1 MPCVGTRV
9 RRGRDWHYGNQDSNG
24 VGTVIGHTNLG
35 TFKWTFVTF
44 LCISSLSAIRIL
56 EILFGEYFFFQSNPH
71 RLIYIKNQI

>member
-35 TFKWTFVTF
+35 TFIEP
-44 LCISSLSAIRIL
+44 LL
-56 EILFGEYFFFQSNPH
+56 LFFALFSN
-71 RLIYIKNQI
+71 LI

>member
-35 TFKWTFVTF
+35 TFIEPLLLFFALFSNLIWPG
-44 LCISSLSAIRIL
+44 SSLSAIRIL
-56 EILFGEYFFFQSNPH
+56 EILFGEYFFF
-71 RLIYIKNQI
+71 